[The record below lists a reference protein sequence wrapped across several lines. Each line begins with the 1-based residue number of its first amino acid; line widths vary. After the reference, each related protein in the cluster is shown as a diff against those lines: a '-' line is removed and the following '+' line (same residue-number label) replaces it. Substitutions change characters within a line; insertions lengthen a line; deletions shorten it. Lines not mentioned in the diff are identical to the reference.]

1 MELYI
6 GGSFQGKLDYVKKL
20 HPQGKIC
27 GREDFLQLLNKA
39 AEGQKA
45 FDDGSF
51 IIWNEFNL
59 CVKKLIEEGLSFDVI
74 EGKILAVLNEQKNI
88 AVISDEIGNGIVPI
102 ERIER
107 DYREFTGRLLCKI
120 AEKSES
126 VVKITCG
133 LGQKLK

>member
-6 GGSFQGKLDYVKKL
+6 GGSFQGKLEYVKKL
-20 HPQGKIC
+20 YPQGKIFGSEVFFC
-27 GREDFLQLLNKA
+27 LLNKT
-39 AEGQKA
+39 AEYQKA
-45 FDDGSF
+45 FEDGNF

-59 CVKKLIEEGLSFDVI
+59 CVKKLIESGLSFDVI
-74 EGKILAVLNEQKNI
+74 ENKILAVLEEQKNI
-88 AVISDEIGNGIVPI
+88 AVISDEIGNGIVPV
-102 ERIER
+102 ERTER

-126 VVKITCG
+126 VMKITCG